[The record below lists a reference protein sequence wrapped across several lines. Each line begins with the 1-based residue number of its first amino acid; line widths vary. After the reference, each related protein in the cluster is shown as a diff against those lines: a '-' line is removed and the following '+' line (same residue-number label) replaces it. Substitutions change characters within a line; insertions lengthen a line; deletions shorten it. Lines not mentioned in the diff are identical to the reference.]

1 MQQSDFFS
9 SILTLVATQ
18 QGDALLAGFS
28 GLIIQNFGIDRALII
43 KQKELKNTDS
53 TLFDY
58 VANTKRSYIDNQL
71 SDFSAFPKLI
81 SYKNEGFRSY
91 AAIPLIVDGKV
102 SMVLELASKKED
114 FFNELF
120 INSLLPYAYIIASTL
135 AYRDEASM
143 SKRLAEYFEAIFE
156 DAHPQVLV
164 SSDGSVV
171 RANKSAMKLFNINPH
186 EQRNIEQILNSKL
199 GSGLAEVNSRLYNI
213 NINKINDR
221 LIHIIAEDV
230 TDALYGSS
238 LNNMLELSEGLF
250 LFKLDSSFNILEIKG
265 NGRIMKYTKELLL
278 GNSILN
284 LLSKEEAEQ
293 FKASL
298 NSGSGFIHINVGNAA
313 LVHLSYISKK
323 FGSMILVLAKDLYNY
338 DYLQLLKS
346 NLNDLMEIN
355 HDIVLGIDG
364 FGNIVYSNPS
374 SIEQLG
380 FTKDELKLKPIRDLY
395 IETDI
400 LSRDLNYCQ
409 NGGKVDNT
417 FINIRGKNSEP
428 IPATHSIRLF
438 NPADPDQIA
447 NDAEL
452 KQDVNSIKYVISIKE
467 LATKRRL
474 SDVESE
480 LRAKES
486 QIKKLE
492 NETDLKSKFIYNI
505 SHELKTPLTNIKG
518 YSKLLYEGEF
528 GALTDEQK
536 EFIKTTLDEADRLML
551 IIQQILD
558 AAKLEANKIKLDFKE
573 VDLQNMK
580 DNPSIKGLE
589 ESAKAKGLK
598 FSWDVSWDVPK
609 IMVDPNRLIQVFV
622 NLIGNAIKFTNTGSV
637 TVKITRKSKKFI
649 QCSVIDTGIGISEDD
664 KKKLFRRK
672 FYEATKKGLVQQPNV
687 GTGLGLTIARD
698 LVKLHGGKISF
709 ESELGKGSTFWFTL
723 PISPKQRKEKQQ

>member
-102 SMVLELASKKED
+102 SMILELASKKED

>member
-102 SMVLELASKKED
+102 SMILELASKKED

-156 DAHPQVLV
+156 DVHPQVLV

-452 KQDVNSIKYVISIKE
+452 KQDINSIKYVISIKE